1 MEMRSDWPD
10 GVDVEKLSEAVS
22 IVSARVYSKYRTVR
36 ILDDADVSQEL
47 WLFAWRKRDK
57 VQEYM
62 DREGRQAQR
71 KGWSALLTMLQR
83 AAERYC
89 QKMKAKEGGYELV
102 DLVWYTPD
110 AIKDWIGVLI
120 NGTEVLTNQMD
131 DDKIKRSALANEG
144 WNLEATLADINA
156 ALDSLDVTERAMM
169 IEAYGNSVPH
179 RTIAEVFEISES
191 TLERRLRD
199 SLKKMVEFLGGER
212 PW

>member
-1 MEMRSDWPD
+1 
-10 GVDVEKLSEAVS
+10 
-22 IVSARVYSKYRTVR
+22 
-36 ILDDADVSQEL
+36 
-47 WLFAWRKRDK
+47 
-57 VQEYM
+57 
-62 DREGRQAQR
+62 
-71 KGWSALLTMLQR
+71 
-83 AAERYC
+83 
-89 QKMKAKEGGYELV
+89 
-102 DLVWYTPD
+102 
-110 AIKDWIGVLI
+110 
-120 NGTEVLTNQMD
+120 MD
-131 DDKIKRSALANEG
+131 DNKIKRSALANEG